1 MKQSCADQPPGS
13 PGTLPTI
20 RQKQL
25 HKSRQGTMCPGCG
38 REKGAGA
45 GLCFKCWTRAASPG
59 FLPFKTVMAMNS
71 DDASTEAA
79 LSHLDANPAYL
90 PESWPPVLGDN

>member
-1 MKQSCADQPPGS
+1 MKQSCADQP

-38 REKGAGA
+38 ERKLRGDPFCMACFAVLPKTLVDDVDVPIAIGG
-45 GLCFKCWTRAASPG
+45 GL
-59 FLPFKTVMAMNS
+59 VMHLVLTKLF
-71 DDASTEAA
+71 DA
-79 LSHLDANPAYL
+79 HRVFL
-90 PESWPPVLGDN
+90 PESWPPVIGVN